1 VTGNAP
7 TLRDIRDPLLVRT
20 LVLIALGI
28 VAFLLLAALVTR
40 GTTQDLDVRILREV
54 RKFATREDHPGRLW
68 GEESIIAITSLG
80 ATINLVCAC
89 LLTLGFL
96 LLTRKWH
103 TSLVLV
109 LVLSGAGALNQSL
122 KPYYDRARPD
132 AVTHA
137 QYVETKSFPSGHALL
152 STAVYGTLG
161 AIGISLLQD
170 RRLKIYL
177 LGSTILLILLIGLSR
192 IYLGVHYPS
201 DVLAGWITG
210 TVWSLA
216 CWLLAR
222 HFARA
227 DRRFGETSV
236 PVSASAPMQTRP
248 NGPKLSA

>member
-1 VTGNAP
+1 MTRTAP
-7 TLRDIRDPLLVRT
+7 TLREIRDPLLVRT

-28 VAFLLLAALVTR
+28 GAFLLLAALVTH
-40 GTTQDLDVRILREV
+40 GTFQELDVRILREL
-54 RKFATREDHPGRLW
+54 RKLAVREDHPGRLW

-80 ATINLVCAC
+80 ATITLVFAC
-89 LLTLGFL
+89 LVTLGFL

-109 LVLSGAGALNQSL
+109 LVLCGAGGLNQWL
-122 KPYYDRARPD
+122 KPHYDRARPD

-137 QYVETKSFPSGHALL
+137 QYVESKSFPSGHALL

-161 AIGISLLQD
+161 AIGISLLQA
-170 RRLKIYL
+170 RRLKIFL
-177 LGSTILLILLIGLSR
+177 FSITLVLILLIGLSR
-192 IYLGVHYPS
+192 IYLGVHYAS
-201 DVLAGWITG
+201 DVMAGWIVG

-227 DRRFGETSV
+227 DRGFGETSV
-236 PVSASAPMQTRP
+236 PDSADTPMQTRP
-248 NGPKLSA
+248 TGPNLRA

>member
-1 VTGNAP
+1 
-7 TLRDIRDPLLVRT
+7 LREIKDPLLVRT

-40 GTTQDLDVRILREV
+40 GTIQDLDVQILREV
-54 RKFATREDHPGRLW
+54 RKLATREDHASRLW
-68 GEESIIAITSLG
+68 GEESIVAITSLG
-80 ATINLVCAC
+80 ATITLVCAC
-89 LLTLGFL
+89 LVTLGFL

-109 LVLSGAGALNQSL
+109 LVLCGAGGLNQWL
-122 KPYYDRARPD
+122 KPYYDRARPE

-137 QYVETKSFPSGHALL
+137 QYVESASFPSGHALL

-161 AIGISLLQD
+161 AIGISLLRD

-177 LGSTILLILLIGLSR
+177 LTLTIVLVLLIGLSR

-201 DVLAGWITG
+201 DVLAGWIAG

-236 PVSASAPMQTRP
+236 PDSAGAPMQTHPPGP
-248 NGPKLSA
+248 NLTA